1 MDKTGYKGKENQQ
14 EQYSFHFAVKII
26 KKNDTAYR

>member
-1 MDKTGYKGKENQQ
+1 MGENGYKGKEEYQ

-26 KKNDTAYR
+26 KKNDTAYK